1 MSPKIIEI
9 SKSDGR
15 LKRIEYRGKYLRAS
29 RTGGVALRAQ
39 GKAAGINFTVNSNHG
54 TRVSTRIAKGTN
66 VGFQNGRFVL
76 RGRYGKGPTKL
87 NLSKSGVS
95 VSTKTSVGT
104 INLFKPKYSSAK
116 IGGVQFRGENALI
129 IQGVVAMFQILW
141 FFITLSFKIGIWLF
155 KAMVWVLKSF
165 YELSAHLVTKIRA
178 SRLRTKQK
186 VLEPL
191 ETSWIEALQ
200 NQPIENLVCALF
212 YTLIIIGRGKS
223 EVSSGFIDQLLSD
236 YDDKE
241 ILQPIIGEIDDENIE
256 SAVELTISSLD
267 GHSIDQI
274 LITEAFFGSLAEVIK
289 KDVKSDILIALFWA
303 LDYGV
308 LIDGK
313 RNRLQE
319 ELLNVFADNC
329 GIESTNQDEE

>member
-39 GKAAGINFTVNSNHG
+39 GKAAGVNFTVNSSNG
-54 TRVSTRIAKGTN
+54 TRVSTRVAKGTN

-104 INLFKPKYSSAK
+104 VNWFKPKSSSAK
-116 IGGVQFRGENALI
+116 IGGVQFRGDNALI
-129 IQGVVAMFQILW
+129 INGIVAIFQIFYFLLT
-141 FFITLSFKIGIWLF
+141 ISFKIGFWLLKSTIWLLKYSF
-155 KAMVWVLKSF
+155 EVTTLMFNKIQNNRLKS
-165 YELSAHLVTKIRA
+165 
-178 SRLRTKQK
+178 KQK
-186 VLEPL
+186 V
-191 ETSWIEALQ
+191 IEALEEIWIEEWQ
-200 NQPIENLVCALF
+200 NQSIENLVCALF
-212 YTLIIIGRGKS
+212 YTLNIIGRGKS
-223 EVSSGFIDQLLSD
+223 EVSSGFINQLLSD
-236 YDDKE
+236 YDDKD
-241 ILQPIIGEIDDENIE
+241 ILEPILAKIDDENIE
-256 SAVELTISSLD
+256 SAVELTIKSLD

-274 LITEAFFGSLAEVIK
+274 LLLEAFFGSVVEVINQK
-289 KDVKSDILIALFWA
+289 VKSDIVITLFWA
-303 LDYGV
+303 LDFSALV
-308 LIDGK
+308 DGK

-319 ELLNVFADNC
+319 ELLTVFSSTC
-329 GIESTNQDEE
+329 GIESAVD

>member
-1 MSPKIIEI
+1 MNPKVIEI

-39 GKAAGINFTVNSNHG
+39 GKAAGVNFTVNSSHG
-54 TRVSTRIAKGTN
+54 TRFSTRIAKGTN

-104 INLFKPKYSSAK
+104 INWFKPKYSSAK
-116 IGGVQFRGENALI
+116 IGGVQFRGDNALI

-141 FFITLSFKIGIWLF
+141 FFITLTFTIGIWLF
-155 KAMVWVLKSF
+155 KVMIWISKSSF
-165 YELSAHLVTKIRA
+165 ELSLLIFNKVQKN
-178 SRLRTKQK
+178 RLKRKQK
-186 VLEPL
+186 VLESL
-191 ETSWIEALQ
+191 ETGWIEALQ

-212 YTLIIIGRGKS
+212 YNLIIIGRGKS

-236 YDDKE
+236 YDDKKM
-241 ILQPIIGEIDDENIE
+241 LQPIIGEIDDENIE
-256 SAVELTISSLD
+256 SAVELTINSLY
-267 GHSIDQI
+267 GHSIQQV
-274 LITEAFFGSLAEVIK
+274 LVTEAFFGSLAEVIK
-289 KDVKSDILIALFWA
+289 KEVKSDLLIALFWA

-319 ELLNVFADNC
+319 ELLGVFADTC
-329 GIESTNQDEE
+329 GVEPNNN

>member
-39 GKAAGINFTVNSNHG
+39 GKAAGVNFTVNSSNG
-54 TRVSTRIAKGTN
+54 TRVSTRVAKGTN

-104 INLFKPKYSSAK
+104 VNWFKPKSSSAK
-116 IGGVQFRGENALI
+116 IGGVQFRGDNAIYIHAVIYL
-129 IQGVVAMFQILW
+129 FQ
-141 FFITLSFKIGIWLF
+141 FFYYLFTISFKIGFWL
-155 KAMVWVLKSF
+155 LKTLF
-165 YELSAHLVTKIRA
+165 EALTLMVTKIKEHSLNR
-178 SRLRTKQK
+178 RQK
-186 VLEPL
+186 AVEVLEANWR
-191 ETSWIEALQ
+191 EILQ
-200 NQPIENLVCALF
+200 NQTTEDLLCALF
-212 YTLIIIGRGKS
+212 YSLIIIAKGKS
-223 EVSSGFIDQLLSD
+223 EVSSGFINQALED

-241 ILQPIIGEIDDENIE
+241 ILEPILTKVSDDNIE
-256 SAVELTISSLD
+256 TAIQFTLDSLD
-267 GHSIDQI
+267 GHSIDQV
-274 LITEAFFGSLAEVIK
+274 LLLKAFFGSLSEALCQI
-289 KDVKSDILIALFWA
+289 VKPEILIAIFLA
-303 LDYGV
+303 LDFSI

-319 ELLNVFADNC
+319 QLLSVFADTC
-329 GIESTNQDEE
+329 GIESTKK